1 MTSDTD
7 PASPSTPSTP
17 SAGGERSVLV
27 VTHTGRPAGVD
38 VAREITKRLTEAGIL
53 VRMLDH
59 EARDL
64 GLEPG
69 DVVIAGDDPA
79 ARSEIAVAIG
89 GDGTIL
95 RAAEMTRPSGTPVLG
110 INLGHVGF
118 LAEAESWDLETMVD
132 AVVSQSYVVEER
144 LTIDVTVFWDG
155 VVQSR
160 GWALNEASVEKSAR
174 ERMLEVV
181 VEIDGRP
188 LSRWGCDGVVFATPT
203 GSTAYAFSA
212 GGPVVWPQVD
222 ALLLVP
228 LSAHAL
234 FARPLV
240 TAPTA
245 RLAVVVLAGKLGGGV
260 LWCDGRRTL
269 DLPVGAR
276 IEVTKSAQSVRL
288 ARLHLAPFADRLV
301 AKFHLPVGGWRRR
314 RGASAGPAGH
324 GVSGRCLRSSG
335 SRRSA

>member
-7 PASPSTPSTP
+7 PASPSTPST
-17 SAGGERSVLV
+17 GGERSVLV

-53 VRMLDH
+53 VRMLAH

-79 ARSEIAVAIG
+79 AGCEIAVAIG

-95 RAAEMTRPSGTPVLG
+95 RVAEITRPSGTPVLG

-118 LAEAESWDLETMVD
+118 LAEAESDDLETMVD

-160 GWALNEASVEKSAR
+160 GWALKIPSLIEP
-174 ERMLEVV
+174 
-181 VEIDGRP
+181 I
-188 LSRWGCDGVVFATPT
+188 
-203 GSTAYAFSA
+203 
-212 GGPVVWPQVD
+212 
-222 ALLLVP
+222 AL
-228 LSAHAL
+228 
-234 FARPLV
+234 R
-240 TAPTA
+240 
-245 RLAVVVLAGKLGGGV
+245 
-260 LWCDGRRTL
+260 
-269 DLPVGAR
+269 
-276 IEVTKSAQSVRL
+276 
-288 ARLHLAPFADRLV
+288 
-301 AKFHLPVGGWRRR
+301 
-314 RGASAGPAGH
+314 
-324 GVSGRCLRSSG
+324 
-335 SRRSA
+335 

>member
-1 MTSDTD
+1 VTSTPDH
-7 PASPSTPSTP
+7 ASPPP
-17 SAGGERSVLV
+17 GDRSVLV
-27 VTHTGRPAGVD
+27 ITHTGRPAGVD
-38 VAREITKRLTEAGIL
+38 VAREITKRMTEVGIR
-53 VRMLDH
+53 VRMLQS
-59 EARDL
+59 EAS
-64 GLEPG
+64 
-69 DVVIAGDDPA
+69 VVGVAAAFAVPDGEDPA
-79 ARSEIAVAIG
+79 SGCEIAVAIG

-95 RAAEMTRPSGTPVLG
+95 RAAEITRPSGTPVLG

-118 LAEAESWDLETMVD
+118 LAEAERADLEATVN
-132 AVVSQSYVVEER
+132 AVASRSYVVEER
-144 LTIDVTVFWDG
+144 LTIDVA
-155 VVQSR
+155 VVWEGEVASR
-160 GWALNEASVEKSAR
+160 GWALNEASVEKAAR

-240 TAPTA
+240 TAPTS
-245 RLAVVVLAGKLGGGV
+245 RLAVEVLRGTEGGGV

-269 DLPVGAR
+269 DLPPGAR
-276 IEVTKSAQSVRL
+276 IEVTKSDRAVRL
-288 ARLHLAPFADRLV
+288 ARLRRAPFTDRLV
-301 AKFHLPVGGWRRR
+301 AKFDLPTGGWRGAAERR
-314 RGASAGPAGH
+314 RDLPDAGGH
-324 GVSGRCLRSSG
+324 PN
-335 SRRSA
+335 A